1 MRRRHTGGSR
11 ESHDGLWAENSRE
24 RKSEKTE
31 KNFSVDEPACKKQRI
46 CGKAPASA
54 LVAQASTAS
63 SSRPVSHAEDKL
75 QPASKN
81 QPGPQEEGKETRAKE
96 TKERLKLHAP
106 IPLPEPVTAQGVQD
120 ALKVALSTTIIH
132 DKPFEV
138 RAVEVKRKKGQAF
151 QLRCGACDLKTC
163 AWRGTSTYKPGT
175 GLLESHSR
183 STPESHG
190 RPSPVGTIR
199 KHPGK
204 EAARAFSVS

>member
-1 MRRRHTGGSR
+1 MMGS
-11 ESHDGLWAENSRE
+11 GQKTAENGRA
-24 RKSEKTE
+24 RRQKRTLACQPQP
-31 KNFSVDEPACKKQRI
+31 VDEPACKKQRI

-151 QLRCGACDLKTC
+151 QLRCGACDQNVRVARNIHLQARNWPLGVAWPTIPGGHDSKTS
-163 AWRGTSTYKPGT
+163 WQR
-175 GLLESHSR
+175 
-183 STPESHG
+183 G
-190 RPSPVGTIR
+190 RPSVFGQGSSCI
-199 KHPGK
+199 
-204 EAARAFSVS
+204 